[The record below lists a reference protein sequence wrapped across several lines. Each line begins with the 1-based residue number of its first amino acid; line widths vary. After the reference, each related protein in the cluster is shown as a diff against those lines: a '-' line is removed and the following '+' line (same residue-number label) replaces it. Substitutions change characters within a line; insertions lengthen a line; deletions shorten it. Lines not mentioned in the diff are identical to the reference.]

1 MTIGYEEL
9 GPAVG
14 RILVEV
20 FDDIET
26 WSRREQASRE
36 IPALA
41 PTLERH
47 VVPPPP
53 LPLVSNLVVRREP
66 NEETI
71 AWLDLHSRKYTFQR
85 EYLLDGNPLGALRD
99 AHASLREFFASRRGT
114 LAIRL
119 SLLDH
124 SERLLFRATVPGEIE
139 AFIPGRWV
147 EDFLALSEAIARQA
161 RPAHEEMLRT
171 MLRLSRLG
179 DRSNPVEEEPQ

>member
-20 FDDIET
+20 FDDIEA

-36 IPALA
+36 IPGRA
-41 PTLERH
+41 PILEGH
-47 VVPPPP
+47 VEPLPP
-53 LPLVSNLVVRREP
+53 LPLVSSLVVRREP

-71 AWLDLHSRKYTFQR
+71 AWLDLHSRKYTLQR
-85 EYLLDGNPLGALRD
+85 EYLLDGNLLGTLCD

-119 SLLDH
+119 RLLDH
-124 SERLLFRATVPGEIE
+124 SERLLFSATVPGEVE

-147 EDFLALSEAIARQA
+147 EHFLALSEAIASQA
-161 RPAHEEMLRT
+161 RPAHEEMLRA

-179 DRSNPVEEEPQ
+179 DRSNPLGEEPH